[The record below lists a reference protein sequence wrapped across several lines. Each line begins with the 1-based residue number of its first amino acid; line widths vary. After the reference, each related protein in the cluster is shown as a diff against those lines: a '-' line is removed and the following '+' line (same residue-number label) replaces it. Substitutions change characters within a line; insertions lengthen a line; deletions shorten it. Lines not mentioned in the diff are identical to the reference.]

1 MNPELQNAVRRL
13 IDAGCYYRL
22 DALATC
28 YSRPPKASYGVA
40 PLRRTTAYCLQ
51 RRALSET
58 FGERLYTPDLQIL
71 ICQENGALARFDYAQ
86 NLAFFRHL
94 RDSGAPPRNTAVAFQ
109 PSEVQDGIGYV
120 IATRRLDLGAG
131 EKRIAFN
138 LMLRQNATGD
148 WLVFREHAFIPGD
161 A

>member
-1 MNPELQNAVRRL
+1 MTPVAITASMRWQRAIAVHRKL
-13 IDAGCYYRL
+13 H
-22 DALATC
+22 TV
-28 YSRPPKASYGVA
+28 GV
-40 PLRRTTAYCLQ
+40 
-51 RRALSET
+51 
-58 FGERLYTPDLQIL
+58 
-71 ICQENGALARFDYAQ
+71 
-86 NLAFFRHL
+86 
-94 RDSGAPPRNTAVAFQ
+94 APPRNTAVAFQ

>member
-1 MNPELQNAVRRL
+1 MNPDLQNAVRRL

-40 PLRRTTAYCLQ
+40 L
-51 RRALSET
+51 
-58 FGERLYTPDLQIL
+58 
-71 ICQENGALARFDYAQ
+71 
-86 NLAFFRHL
+86 
-94 RDSGAPPRNTAVAFQ
+94 PRNTAVAFQ

>member
-1 MNPELQNAVRRL
+1 MNPDLQNAVCRL

-22 DALATC
+22 DALAAC
-28 YSRPPKASYGVA
+28 YA
-40 PLRRTTAYCLQ
+40 
-51 RRALSET
+51 
-58 FGERLYTPDLQIL
+58 PDLQIL

-86 NLAFFRHL
+86 NRAFFRQL
-94 RDSGAPPRNTAVAFQ
+94 RDSGAPPRNTAMAFQ

>member
-1 MNPELQNAVRRL
+1 MNSELQNAVRRL

-58 FGERLYTPDLQIL
+58 FGGWLY
-71 ICQENGALARFDYAQ
+71 
-86 NLAFFRHL
+86 
-94 RDSGAPPRNTAVAFQ
+94 S
-109 PSEVQDGIGYV
+109 
-120 IATRRLDLGAG
+120 
-131 EKRIAFN
+131 
-138 LMLRQNATGD
+138 RQY
-148 WLVFREHAFIPGD
+148 
-161 A
+161 

>member
-1 MNPELQNAVRRL
+1 MNPDLQNAVRRL
-13 IDAGCYYRL
+13 IDAGCHYRL
-22 DALATC
+22 DALTAC
-28 YSRPPKASYGVA
+28 HSRPPKASYGV
-40 PLRRTTAYCLQ
+40 
-51 RRALSET
+51 
-58 FGERLYTPDLQIL
+58 
-71 ICQENGALARFDYAQ
+71 
-86 NLAFFRHL
+86 
-94 RDSGAPPRNTAVAFQ
+94 APPRNTAVAFQ